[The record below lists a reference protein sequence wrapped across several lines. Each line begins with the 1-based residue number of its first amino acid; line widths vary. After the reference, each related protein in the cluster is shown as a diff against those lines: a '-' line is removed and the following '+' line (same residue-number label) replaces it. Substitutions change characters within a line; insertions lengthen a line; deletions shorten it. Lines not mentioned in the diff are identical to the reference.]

1 MARSHLKN
9 TDRTQV
15 PNKFNPEADHSL
27 FQGRT
32 ILVIDDEEMVVNIT
46 EIMLKKIGHKI
57 LKAHSGHEG
66 LSVFQTYRNQIDL
79 IICDMI
85 MPRMDG
91 LELVHRLREINPRV
105 KVLLSSGSLI
115 DEDEKDVVN
124 RGFDGLIKKP
134 YKLSDLSEK
143 IDNIL
148 NRKNQTGV

>member
-1 MARSHLKN
+1 MPRSHSKN
-9 TDRTQV
+9 IVRT
-15 PNKFNPEADHSL
+15 PAEKKFRPEADHSP
-27 FQGRT
+27 FRGRT

-46 EIMLKKIGHKI
+46 EIMLKKLGHQI
-57 LKAHSGHEG
+57 HKAHSGQEG

-91 LELVHRLREINPRV
+91 LELVHRLRKINPRV

-134 YKLSDLSEK
+134 YKLNDLSEK
-143 IDNIL
+143 IEKIL
-148 NRKNQTGV
+148 N